1 MIFFFFEDEEDEEEE
16 EEEIEYLPQLF
27 NALVDETPRDFL
39 VSGCVSWS
47 FVVIIGVVGV
57 VVGVVGVAVVVVF
70 GVKYST
76 VT

>member
-16 EEEIEYLPQLF
+16 EIEYLPQLF
-27 NALVDETPRDFL
+27 DALVDETPRNFL

-47 FVVIIGVVGV
+47 FVVIIVVIIGVV
-57 VVGVVGVAVVVVF
+57 VVGVVGVAVVVF